1 MSKCNLC
8 LTGHQVMI
16 LIHASLIRIMV
27 SALIPYYKILT
38 KILQVIHEKE
48 YNITMNKKVQK
59 TLELNKIIDRLST
72 FAVSKQAKR
81 MCYKLRPSNDV
92 AEVTENMTLTDCAF
106 ARFKRNSGI
115 SFSGLK
121 NVTEQVTRI
130 HAGVML
136 ESAELLD
143 IASTLETAENVKIYS
158 EETQTGKDA
167 LSAVFELIKPLPALS
182 SEIRRCIL
190 SEDEFADD
198 ASATLKNIRRKI
210 GGMDG
215 AIHDEL
221 NRILSK
227 GDNRSYLSNPNFTMR
242 NGRFCL
248 PVKAEYKSHFPGV
261 THDQSGSGNT
271 LFIEPASVVKLNN
284 DLQQLL
290 LDEKKEI
297 EKILADLTN
306 LAFDVKDEILADE
319 RALTQLDF
327 IFAKAK
333 LASAMSAFMPHI
345 NSEGKIQLKQA
356 RHPLLDAKKAV
367 PIDISLGF
375 DYNLCV
381 ITGPNTGGKTVSL
394 KTVGLLTLM
403 AQSGL
408 LIPASPGSD
417 ISIFDEV
424 YADIGDEQSIEQSLS
439 TFSSHMKNI
448 TWITDHVNDRCLV
461 LFDEL
466 CAGTDP
472 TEGAALATSIL
483 DYLLKK
489 NVRCVATTHYA
500 ELKVYALSTEGVE
513 NACLEFDVETLS
525 PTYRLLVGIPG
536 KSNAFA
542 ISEKIG
548 LNKAL
553 VDDARSR
560 ISSTEASFE
569 DLYASLEE
577 SRITIEK
584 EREEIAKLKD
594 EARLLTLKLT
604 TKQEKLDGNRD
615 KILREANEEAA
626 KILQEAKEL
635 ADSTIRDFNKYGN
648 IGNPDIKEMERKRTK
663 VREALDDK
671 REKSFA
677 EKKTT
682 PKGEAP
688 KDLKIGDTVH
698 VISMNL
704 DGTVHSLPDSNGNLT
719 VSMGI
724 LKSKVSIHDIAK
736 IDDAPVERRKKA
748 TAGQTG
754 KIMSDKAMY
763 VSPEILL
770 IGKTVDEA
778 LQELDKYLDD
788 AYLSHLSSVRIVHG
802 KGTGALRNAVHSHL
816 KKLPYVASFGLGE
829 YGEGDAGVTIC
840 NFK

>member
-1 MSKCNLC
+1 
-8 LTGHQVMI
+8 
-16 LIHASLIRIMV
+16 
-27 SALIPYYKILT
+27 
-38 KILQVIHEKE
+38 
-48 YNITMNKKVQK
+48 MNKKVQK
-59 TLELNKIIDRLST
+59 TLEFNKIIDRLSGYAT
-72 FAVSKQAKR
+72 SKQAKR
-81 MCYKLRPSNDV
+81 MCFRLRPSNDESCV
-92 AEVTENMTLTDCAF
+92 RKDLDATDCAF
-106 ARFKRNSGI
+106 ARYSRNTGI

-121 NVTEQVTRI
+121 SVTETVNRI
-130 HAGVML
+130 HTGVIL
-136 ESAELLD
+136 ECNELLN
-143 IASTLETAENVKIYS
+143 IASTLETAENVKEYAS
-158 EETQTGKDA
+158 STTPESGKDA
-167 LSAVFELIKPLPALS
+167 VSSLFEQIKPLPAVS

-227 GDNRSYLSNPNFTMR
+227 GDNRTYLSNPNFTMR

-248 PVKAEYKSHFPGV
+248 PVKAEHKSHFPGV

-306 LAFDVKDEILADE
+306 LAAEVKDEILTDE
-319 RALTQLDF
+319 RVLTELDF
-327 IFAKAK
+327 IFAKAR
-333 LASAMSAFMPHI
+333 LAKDMRATKPNI
-345 NSEGKIQLKQA
+345 NRDGKILLKQA
-356 RHPLLDAKKAV
+356 RHPLLDPAKAV
-367 PIDISLGF
+367 PIDIGLGY

-408 LIPASPGSD
+408 MIPAAPGSC
-417 ISIFDEV
+417 ICVFDEV

-448 TWITDHVNDRCLV
+448 TWITDHSGDKCLV

-483 DYLLKK
+483 DYLLKH

-500 ELKVYALSTEGVE
+500 ELKVYALSTDGVE

-548 LNKAL
+548 LKKEL

-577 SRITIEK
+577 SRVTIEK
-584 EREEIAKLKD
+584 EREEIARLKD

-615 KILREANEEAA
+615 KILRDANEEAA
-626 KILQEAKEL
+626 RILKEAKEL
-635 ADSTIRDFNKYGN
+635 ADSTIRDFNKYGSA
-648 IGNPDIKEMERKRTK
+648 INPDVKEMERKRAE
-663 VREALDDK
+663 VRKALDDK
-671 REKSFA
+671 REKSVA
-677 EKKTT
+677 EKKTPT
-682 PKGEAP
+682 NNVAP
-688 KDLKIGDTVH
+688 KDLKIGDSVH

-704 DGTVHSLPDSNGNLT
+704 DGTVHSLPDSRGFLT

-724 LKSKVSIHDIAK
+724 LKSKVSLNDIAK
-736 IDDAPVERRKKA
+736 IEEDPPKDRRKKMQ
-748 TAGQTG
+748 AGHTG
-754 KIMSDKAMY
+754 KLMSDKALY

-788 AYLSHLSSVRIVHG
+788 AYLSHLTSVRIVHG

>member
-1 MSKCNLC
+1 
-8 LTGHQVMI
+8 
-16 LIHASLIRIMV
+16 
-27 SALIPYYKILT
+27 
-38 KILQVIHEKE
+38 
-48 YNITMNKKVQK
+48 MNKKVQK
-59 TLELNKIIDRLST
+59 TLELNKIIDRLSG
-72 FAVSKQAKR
+72 FATSKQAKR
-81 MCYKLRPSNDV
+81 MCYRLRPSNDEATV
-92 AEVTENMTLTDCAF
+92 KHNLDLTDSAN
-106 ARFKRNSGI
+106 ARFRRNTGI

-121 NVTEQVTRI
+121 SVTETVNRI
-130 HAGVML
+130 HTGVIL
-136 ESAELLD
+136 ESSELLD
-143 IASTLETAENVKIYS
+143 IASTLETAENVKTYS
-158 EETQTGKDA
+158 DATRPDSGKDA
-167 LSAVFELIKPLPALS
+167 LCSLFEQIQPLPALS
-182 SEIRRCIL
+182 GEIRRCII
-190 SEDEFADD
+190 SADEFADD
-198 ASATLKNIRRKI
+198 ASATLKNIRRRI

-221 NRILSK
+221 NRICNK
-227 GDNRSYLSNPNFTMR
+227 GENRTYLSNPNFTMR

-248 PVKAEYKSHFPGV
+248 PVKAEHKSHFPGI

-306 LAFDVKDEILADE
+306 LAADVKDEILSDE
-319 RALTQLDF
+319 RILTELDF
-327 IFAKAK
+327 IFAKAR
-333 LASAMSAFMPHI
+333 LASAMNAFLPHI
-345 NSEGKIQLKQA
+345 NCDGKILLKQA
-356 RHPLLDAKKAV
+356 RHPLLDPAKAV
-367 PIDISLGF
+367 PIDIGLGY

-403 AQSGL
+403 AQCGL

-417 ISIFDEV
+417 ICIFDEV

-448 TWITDHVNDRCLV
+448 SWITDHVNEKCLV

-483 DYLLKK
+483 DYLLKL

-500 ELKVYALSTEGVE
+500 ELKVYALSTDGVE

-548 LNKAL
+548 LKKAL
-553 VDDARSR
+553 VDDARKR

-577 SRITIEK
+577 SRVTIEK
-584 EREEIAKLKD
+584 EREEIARLKD

-604 TKQEKLDGNRD
+604 TKQEKLDGSRD
-615 KILREANEEAA
+615 KILKDANEEAA
-626 KILQEAKEL
+626 RILKEAKDL
-635 ADSTIRDFNKYGN
+635 ADSTIRDFNKYGSA
-648 IGNPDIKEMERKRTK
+648 GNPDMKEMERKRAE
-663 VREALDDK
+663 VRQALDDK
-671 REKSFA
+671 REKSTA
-677 EKKTT
+677 EKRPAPSHT
-682 PKGEAP
+682 AP
-688 KDLKIGDTVH
+688 KDLRIGDTVH
-698 VISMNL
+698 VISMDL
-704 DGTVHSLPDSNGNLT
+704 DGTVHSLPDAKGILT

-724 LKSKVSIHDIAK
+724 MKSKVPLSDIAVIK
-736 IDDAPVERRKKA
+736 ESPAERKPKKA
-748 TAGQTG
+748 TAHTG
-754 KIMSDKAMY
+754 KLLSDKALY

-816 KKLPYVASFGLGE
+816 KKLPYVASFNLGE

>member
-1 MSKCNLC
+1 
-8 LTGHQVMI
+8 
-16 LIHASLIRIMV
+16 
-27 SALIPYYKILT
+27 
-38 KILQVIHEKE
+38 
-48 YNITMNKKVQK
+48 MNKKVQK
-59 TLELNKIIDRLST
+59 TLEFNKIIDRLSGYAT
-72 FAVSKQAKR
+72 SKQAKR
-81 MCYKLRPSNDV
+81 MCFRLHPSNDES
-92 AEVTENMTLTDCAF
+92 EVRKNLDLTDCAC
-106 ARFKRNSGI
+106 ARYKRNSGI
-115 SFSGLK
+115 GFSGLK
-121 NVTEQVTRI
+121 NVTEPVNRVHT
-130 HAGVML
+130 GVIL
-136 ESAELLD
+136 ECSELLD
-143 IASTLETAENVKIYS
+143 IASTLETAENVKAYS
-158 EETQTGKDA
+158 AATHPDGGKDA
-167 LSAVFELIKPLPALS
+167 LSPIFEALKPLPSLS
-182 SEIRRCIL
+182 GEIRRCII
-190 SEDEFADD
+190 SEDEIADD

-221 NRILSK
+221 NRICNK
-227 GDNRSYLSNPNFTMR
+227 GENRSYLSNPNYTMR

-248 PVKAEYKSHFPGV
+248 PVKAEYKNHFPGV

-271 LFIEPASVVKLNN
+271 LFIEPTSVVKLNN
-284 DLQQLL
+284 DLQQLY

-297 EKILADLTN
+297 EKILSGLTN
-306 LAFDVKDEILADE
+306 LAYEVKDEILANE
-319 RALTQLDF
+319 RTLIELDF
-327 IFAKAK
+327 IFAKAR
-333 LASAMSAFMPHI
+333 LAAAMNAFLPHI
-345 NSEGKIQLKQA
+345 NRDGKILLKQA
-356 RHPLLDAKKAV
+356 KHPILDPKKAV
-367 PIDISLGF
+367 PIDIALGY
-375 DYNLCV
+375 DYTLCV

-403 AQSGL
+403 AQAGL

-417 ISIFDEV
+417 ICIFDEI

-448 TWITDHVNDRCLV
+448 SWITDHVNDKCLV

-489 NVRCVATTHYA
+489 DVRCIATTHYA
-500 ELKVYALSTEGVE
+500 ELKVYALSTPGVE

-548 LNKAL
+548 LNKKL
-553 VDDARSR
+553 VDDARKR

-584 EREEIAKLKD
+584 ERDEIARLKD

-604 TKQEKLDGNRD
+604 TKQEKLDGSRD
-615 KILREANEEAA
+615 QILRDANEEAA
-626 KILQEAKEL
+626 RILKEAKEL

-648 IGNPDIKEMERKRTK
+648 AGNPDIKEMERKRTK

-671 REKSFA
+671 REKSSA
-677 EKKTT
+677 EKKSPQTH
-682 PKGEAP
+682 EAP
-688 KDLKIGDTVH
+688 KDLRIGDTVH

-704 DGTVHSLPDSNGNLT
+704 DGTVHSLPDAKGFLT

-724 LKSKVSIHDIAK
+724 LKSKIALSDIAK
-736 IDDAPVERRKKA
+736 IEDAPAEHKVKKSSNH
-748 TAGQTG
+748 TG
-754 KIMSDKAMY
+754 KLLSDKAQFI
-763 VSPEILL
+763 SPEILL

-816 KKLPYVASFGLGE
+816 KKLPYVDSYSLGE